1 MRHMFRILHLAMLLC
16 VVLLPE
22 VAMAEDDADRFPL
35 IRKTA
40 EPQDFPIESSGMDF
54 SSVSPEA
61 VIWNENRAS
70 VPEFALA
77 AVFESFDQV
86 YIGYDPLNRDRYE
99 VRVYVGTLIPE
110 RYANAVDYARLLAS
124 VWGNTNFGVK
134 THTAAFGEVL
144 GGDNSR
150 GIMEVNRI
158 SVVRRGTEILVIRS
172 KFQAEHYDTYADT
185 IATFVGSIQLEQ
197 DPGPALPPGIVK
209 PAPPQAGA
217 QGFSY
222 DVPAGWEQ
230 QPLAPPADLSG
241 SFQLWTDAA
250 DPNGNSG
257 MLVAVLP
264 PAGDRIQTSIE
275 VQPMADLAANF
286 ALLMTK
292 TLLPDA
298 EVGLEPQVMNELGE
312 FSDITA
318 FNRLF
323 TFKVTIDGTEAAA
336 TVFVGIGPDGTG
348 IVAPMLTTLPTDLYL
363 TGTRNHGNFAL
374 SRVIRAAEAHW
385 AAAD

>member
-1 MRHMFRILHLAMLLC
+1 
-16 VVLLPE
+16 
-22 VAMAEDDADRFPL
+22 MAEDDADRFPL

-209 PAPPQAGA
+209 PAPPYGDAT
-217 QGFSY
+217 GFSH
-222 DVPAGWEQ
+222 DVPTEWELL
-230 QPLAPPADLSG
+230 PNTPPKG
-241 SFQLWTDAA
+241 FPGEVRLWFDAA

-257 MLVAVLP
+257 MLVMVLP
-264 PAGDRIQTSIE
+264 PAEDRTKSPIE
-275 VQPMADLAANF
+275 IQPMADLAASTT
-286 ALLMTK
+286 LMMIR

-298 EVGLEPQVMNELGE
+298 EVGLEPKVMHQGGE
-312 FSDITA
+312 FAEITV
-318 FNRLF
+318 FQRLF
-323 TFKVTIDGTEAAA
+323 TFKATIDGTDA
-336 TVFVGIGPDGTG
+336 TAIAFVGIGPDGTG

-385 AAAD
+385 TAAD